1 MKKLIRDTVELT
13 NDTARFTSAL
23 SALTRFSRRQERL
36 EHPEGSF
43 DNAGR
48 FYPSD
53 SEDCGVSSYI
63 RSPSRSYPHSYMLA
77 CRTLDHCERL
87 EDADH
92 DDVLLLRRFFK
103 SIEIDTTNKTAC
115 LAAIAAV
122 VPQAVAEERAARA
135 HRVPRSKSKVLPAMP
150 DVGRARAR
158 A

>member
-1 MKKLIRDTVELT
+1 MNKLIRDTVALNT
-13 NDTARFTSAL
+13 DTKRFTSAL

-36 EHPEGSF
+36 EHPEGTF

-63 RSPSRSYPHSYMLA
+63 RTPSRSYPHSYMLA

-103 SIEIDTTNKTAC
+103 SMEIDTSDKRAC
-115 LAAIAAV
+115 LAAIVAV
-122 VPQAVAEERAARA
+122 VPQAVAEARA
-135 HRVPRSKSKVLPAMP
+135 TRALSKSKVLPAMP
-150 DVGRARAR
+150 DAGRARAR